1 MNAIVGLPFGMVRIP
16 SRLPR
21 MMAASARAMQWRRFP
36 SPRPP
41 DRIPVKY
48 PGRRTVMTPIVDRA
62 TSRRRFIQ
70 FLAASPLFAG
80 SGLAALAAEPFA
92 EPPADPF
99 VWAPRAYDHLI
110 ASPKEAL
117 DVFDFEPVM
126 HKNVPPAH
134 FGYMA
139 SGVDD
144 DVTLRANRAGFLK
157 FELRPRRLV
166 DVSKIDM
173 STEIL
178 GQRYETPII
187 IDPTGGH
194 KAYHP
199 DGEEGVARAAKI
211 GDHLM
216 ILSTQASTS
225 VADVIAARG
234 RPIWSQLYATNKFE
248 VAKHHV
254 ESMERQGSIAVAVTV
269 DRNGG
274 RNQEVALRLRR
285 LDTRECSGCHDRSSL
300 AANMRNDPM
309 YEGADLSGLENI
321 QSSAM
326 SWDYIKRLR
335 DVTKMKMVIKGILAW
350 EDAKIAA
357 ETGIDAIIV
366 SNHGGR
372 ADESGRSTIETLPE
386 VIEVAGNMP
395 VLIDSGF
402 RRGTDIVKA
411 LSMGAKGV
419 AVGRPY
425 LWGLGAFGQPGV
437 ERVLDILRT
446 ELMVAMQ
453 QVGAPSL
460 KDLKPSM
467 VVKA

>member
-1 MNAIVGLPFGMVRIP
+1 MRQNIRGESAMPLT
-16 SRLPR
+16 
-21 MMAASARAMQWRRFP
+21 ASQM
-36 SPRPP
+36 
-41 DRIPVKY
+41 
-48 PGRRTVMTPIVDRA
+48 

-80 SGLAALAAEPFA
+80 TSLSAFAAEPYP
-92 EPPADPF
+92 ERPADPF
-99 VWAPRAYDHLI
+99 VWAPRDYDHLI
-110 ASPKEAL
+110 SSPKEAL

-157 FELRPRRLV
+157 FQLRPRRLV

-178 GQRYETPII
+178 GQKYQTPII

-225 VADVIAARG
+225 VADTIAARG

-274 RNQEVALRLRR
+274 RNQEVALRMRR
-285 LDTRECSGCHDRSSL
+285 SDTRECSACHDNSSL
-300 AANMRNDPM
+300 TASMREDPM
-309 YEGADLSGLENI
+309 YEGADLSGLTNI

-386 VIEVAGNMP
+386 VIEVAGTMP

-411 LSMGAKGV
+411 LCMGAKGV

-446 ELMVAMQ
+446 ELLVAMQ
-453 QVGAPSL
+453 QIGAPSL

-467 VVKA
+467 VLKA

>member
-1 MNAIVGLPFGMVRIP
+1 MPLT
-16 SRLPR
+16 
-21 MMAASARAMQWRRFP
+21 AAQ
-36 SPRPP
+36 
-41 DRIPVKY
+41 I
-48 PGRRTVMTPIVDRA
+48 

-80 SGLAALAAEPFA
+80 TGLSALAGEPD
-92 EPPADPF
+92 PQLPADPF
-99 VWAPRAYDHLI
+99 VWAPRDYDHLI

-199 DGEEGVARAAKI
+199 DGEEGVARAAKT

-234 RPIWSQLYATNKFE
+234 RPI
-248 VAKHHV
+248 
-254 ESMERQGSIAVAVTV
+254 
-269 DRNGG
+269 
-274 RNQEVALRLRR
+274 
-285 LDTRECSGCHDRSSL
+285 RSS
-300 AANMRNDPM
+300 
-309 YEGADLSGLENI
+309 
-321 QSSAM
+321 
-326 SWDYIKRLR
+326 
-335 DVTKMKMVIKGILAW
+335 
-350 EDAKIAA
+350 
-357 ETGIDAIIV
+357 
-366 SNHGGR
+366 GR
-372 ADESGRSTIETLPE
+372 RATTTI
-386 VIEVAGNMP
+386 
-395 VLIDSGF
+395 
-402 RRGTDIVKA
+402 
-411 LSMGAKGV
+411 
-419 AVGRPY
+419 
-425 LWGLGAFGQPGV
+425 
-437 ERVLDILRT
+437 
-446 ELMVAMQ
+446 
-453 QVGAPSL
+453 
-460 KDLKPSM
+460 
-467 VVKA
+467 